1 MLSAPLASNTAPV
14 PPSIKAIKAQI
25 RNFKEYQTAVPRTF
39 ATGRTYEQNP
49 TNYAMELYG

>member
-1 MLSAPLASNTAPV
+1 MLSAPLVSNIAPV

-25 RNFKEYQTAVPRTF
+25 RNFKEYQTAVTRTF